1 MAFNKRLLILIPLIL
16 SAFTHLWN
24 AALFPSFHID
34 EGVYIRRA
42 LYTLSGL
49 GIHDPDSR
57 FDHPQD
63 STSSYDHPFFGQI
76 ILATMFKIIN
86 FPHIVNNG
94 AESVSMGTLFAV
106 PRLIMG
112 ALSVLDTFLVYKI
125 AERRFNP
132 TVALFSSLLFAVM
145 PSTWFTRRVVLDS
158 LMLPLILTSI
168 LLALQIRSNPRY
180 INMLSLLSGIF
191 LGLGIFTKIPSFTM
205 IPLMIYLIFQG
216 TDRITI
222 KSKKE
227 LKKIGLFILPVI
239 IIPLIWP
246 AYAFLS
252 GDANQWLDGVLWQA
266 TQRQSEDKALLDVII
281 SFFKTDPVLLIL
293 GTIGIAY
300 LTFRREFIG
309 VIWMIPYFA
318 FLYLVGWVNHFHL
331 ILVLPICSISLGK
344 LIYDLPLIT
353 RIKKKESIVSSGI
366 ILAIGMFGVIS
377 TIMLIS
383 TDLTYIQLRTASF
396 IATEVISDNGG
407 LHETKY
413 STSLERVSNDS
424 KDSKEQLTVITGPIY
439 SWVYKYVFDHEN
451 TFSHIRDTQPIKTE
465 NVVLLVD
472 STYKRL
478 VLRSEAENL
487 TQVARLNGIYNDTEV
502 SALFG
507 KLPASYSK
515 KNYPFTGID
524 SADSGLTPSEIR
536 KNY

>member
-16 SAFTHLWN
+16 STFTHLWN
-24 AALFPSFHID
+24 AAVFPSFHID

-49 GIHDPDSR
+49 GILDPASR

-76 ILATMFKIIN
+76 LLASIFKIIN
-86 FPHIVNNG
+86 FPNIVKTG
-94 AESVSMGTLFAV
+94 SESLSMETAFAV

-112 ALSVLDTFLVYKI
+112 AISVIDTFLVYKI

-158 LMLPLILTSI
+158 LMLPFILTSI
-168 LLALQIRSNPRY
+168 LLSLQIRSHTKY
-180 INMLSLLSGIF
+180 ASTLSLLSGIS

-205 IPLMIYLIFQG
+205 IPLMVYLISQG
-216 TDRITI
+216 LDSSSFF
-222 KSKKE
+222 SKIQ

-239 IIPLIWP
+239 MMPLIWP

-252 GDANQWLDGVLWQA
+252 GDANQWLEGVFWQA
-266 TQRQSEDKALLDVII
+266 TQRESEGKTLFDVIM

-300 LTFRREFIG
+300 LTFRREYIG
-309 VIWMIPYFA
+309 VIWIVPYLVL
-318 FLYLVGWVNHFHL
+318 LYLVGWVNHFHL
-331 ILVLPICSISLGK
+331 ILVLPIWCISLGK
-344 LIYDLPLIT
+344 LIYDLALIA
-353 RIKKKESIVSSGI
+353 RIKRKDTIISSGI
-366 ILAIGMFGVIS
+366 ILAIVMFGITS
-377 TIMLIS
+377 TIVLIS
-383 TDLTYIQLRTASF
+383 TDLTYIQLKTASY
-396 IATEVISDNGG
+396 IANAVISDDGRLPGAKQGG
-407 LHETKY
+407 
-413 STSLERVSNDS
+413 SLLNISNHSD
-424 KDSKEQLTVITGPIY
+424 EQLTVITSPIY
-439 SWVYKYVFDHEN
+439 SWVYKYVLDHEN
-451 TFSHIRDTQPIKTE
+451 TFSHLRDTRPIITE
-465 NVVLLVD
+465 NVILLVD
-472 STYKRL
+472 STYNRL
-478 VLRSEAENL
+478 VFRSEAENQ
-487 TQVARLNGIYNDTEV
+487 TQMTRLNDIYNDTEV

-507 KLPASYSK
+507 KLPANYSK

-536 KNY
+536 RK